1 MACPSFDPSAPYVTS
16 VVAFVDCKARQL
28 GAEGYQALASA
39 ASTGTLLQGLV
50 TIFIALI
57 GYRLLLGD
65 RVELRDGVIAAVK
78 IGVVVTLATQWAAFR
93 PLIYDVVVGWPEQL
107 AAQLA
112 APTALGSNDP
122 QSLAARVQG
131 VYGALDA
138 ALRPPPLTPP
148 GTDPNAG
155 ASVAA
160 TAPAFQTLLSGTAGG
175 FSPQVILQAANAL
188 FALSAMAGMLAP
200 RVVAGLLLALA
211 PIFAASFLFDA
222 TRGLFIGW
230 LRGLIAAALAAA
242 GAVIV
247 IALAL
252 AIVEPQVRLLGD
264 LTARREPV
272 TLLPGEIFA
281 SAGLLALILIALF
294 GAVARVAAGLKLTVV
309 QNFVERAA
317 RTPQA
322 ASEQAP
328 VARATVGPAISSIAD
343 APPSRA
349 AAIASA
355 VATAERRE
363 LVASRIEVTE
373 GQGARAGRTEAAGQ
387 TASLGQQG
395 RRDRPRRSSA
405 AAKRDQR

>member
-16 VVAFVDCKARQL
+16 VVTFVDCKARQL
-28 GAEGYQALASA
+28 GAEGYQTLASA
-39 ASTGTLLQGLV
+39 TGTGTLLQGLV

-78 IGVVVTLATQWAAFR
+78 IGIVVTLATQWAAFR
-93 PLIYDVVVGWPEQL
+93 PLIYDVVVASPEQL

-122 QSLAARVQG
+122 ESLAARVQG
-131 VYGALDA
+131 VYGVLDA
-138 ALRPPPLTPP
+138 ALRPPPLAP

-155 ASVAA
+155 ASVA

-175 FSPQVILQAANAL
+175 FSPQVILQAANAV
-188 FALSAMAGMLAP
+188 FALGAMAGMLAP
-200 RVVAGLLLALA
+200 RVVAGLLLALG

-242 GAVIV
+242 GSAIV
-247 IALAL
+247 IAIAL
-252 AIVEPQVRLLGD
+252 AIVEPQVRLLGE

-272 TLLPGEIFA
+272 ILLPGEIFA
-281 SAGLLALILIALF
+281 SAGLFALILLALF
-294 GAVARVAAGLKLTVV
+294 AAVARVAAGLKLTVV
-309 QNFVERAA
+309 QSIVERAA
-317 RTPQA
+317 A
-322 ASEQAP
+322 APRIALEQAP
-328 VARATVGPAISSIAD
+328 LAPANFGPAIPSAAD

-373 GQGARAGRTEAAGQ
+373 RQGAGASRTEAAVQ
-387 TASLGQQG
+387 TVSLGQQG
-395 RRDRPRRSSA
+395 RRERPRRSSA